1 LKGQS
6 PFKTLTF
13 PLSFK
18 GEGGYRR
25 GEVDKKSQIKI
36 ALPKGRLMRQTAALL
51 QDADWGLPGYNAKAR
66 IYRLESE
73 RFPGLSAKVFHE
85 KDVPI
90 QVAIGNYDIGIC
102 GLDWVEELLVKYPS
116 SAVVKVKELGYGGSC
131 LHMAADGSAGISSEA
146 DLRSRKGRVRI
157 ASEYPN
163 LAEAF
168 ALNCRLRRFSVFPL
182 WGGAEVYP
190 PDSAELALVSGE
202 TASNCGMVTVSRVLK
217 FGAALI
223 ANRESWAKKDISKLL
238 AALGE
243 GLPAKGKQAPSAQV
257 ERPPPAKA
265 RRRGVNGAV
274 VRLALPDG
282 HQQTHAIKL
291 LKEAGI
297 KIDDYPSDSGN
308 RRPSIGIEGVSV
320 KVIRPQDMPL
330 QVANGNFDIAM
341 TGRDWLKDHLYQ
353 FPSSPAEELADLK
366 FGAVRIVAVAHNDMP
381 VSDAFSL
388 RQYSDGRSV
397 PLRVASEYVNIADKY
412 ARDNHLGRY
421 RVIPTWGATEAFL
434 PEDADLLIENT
445 ETGQTIAKNNL
456 KIIDTLFR
464 STGCLIGN
472 RKSLSSPERRKVIES
487 ITETLR
493 RAVADD

>member
-1 LKGQS
+1 V
-6 PFKTLTF
+6 LT
-13 PLSFK
+13 
-18 GEGGYRR
+18 G
-25 GEVDKKSQIKI
+25 GEVEKS
-36 ALPKGRLMRQTAALL
+36 
-51 QDADWGLPGYNAKAR
+51 ADWGLPGYNAKAR
-66 IYRLESE
+66 LYRFESE
-73 RFPGLSAKVFHE
+73 TVSGLSAKVFHE

-116 SAVVKVKELGYGGSC
+116 SAVVKVKDLGYGEGS
-131 LHMAADGSAGISSEA
+131 LYIAADGSAGISDEA
-146 DLRSRKGRVRI
+146 DLHSRKGRVRI

-168 ALNCRLRRFSVFPL
+168 ALKCRLRRFSVFPL

-190 PDSAELALVSGE
+190 PDSAELALLSGE
-202 TASNCGMVTVSRVLK
+202 MASSCGLVMVSRVLN

-223 ANRESWAKKDISKLL
+223 ANRDSWAKKDISKLL
-238 AALGE
+238 DTLGD
-243 GLPAKGKQAPSAQV
+243 GLPSGGKRASSAQSESLPSV
-257 ERPPPAKA
+257 KA
-265 RRRGVNGAV
+265 ARHKSENGAI

-282 HQQTHAIKL
+282 HQQTHAVKL
-291 LKEAGI
+291 LKQAGI
-297 KIDDYPSDSGN
+297 NIADYPSDNGN
-308 RRPSIGIEGVSV
+308 RRPSIGIDGVSV

-330 QVANGNFDIAM
+330 QVANGNFDVAM
-341 TGRDWLKDHLYQ
+341 TGRDWLRDHLYQ
-353 FPSSPAEELADLK
+353 FPSSPVVELADLK

-381 VSDAFSL
+381 VSDAYSL
-388 RQYSDGRSV
+388 KQYNDRRSA

-472 RKSLSSPERRKVIES
+472 RDSLSSPERRKMIES